1 MDSGCVVTMSVVGW
15 ERRGDSV
22 ISEVLTMT
30 PLFVIEE
37 PGEWRIEVYD
47 DGSVR
52 YVDFFEDIS
61 EIMFGVE
68 L

>member
-1 MDSGCVVTMSVVGW
+1 MSVG
-15 ERRGDSV
+15 RGDS
-22 ISEVLTMT
+22 IILTTT

-37 PGEWRIEVYD
+37 LGEWRIEVHD

-61 EIMFGVE
+61 EIMFGVK
-68 L
+68 LL